1 MLTFEEAKQIAE
13 VQINQQGFSDNDS
26 LIIIDEGI
34 AEKEYAWIFPYTS
47 KKYWETKDMNYA
59 IGGNGPLFVS
69 KLDGQIST
77 YRTGLSFDGMIEEHE
92 EKNNLWILSLID
104 TLDSNSFLALK
115 KILNWTQGQL
125 IEFRKDSYKVIDK
138 GSKTRL
144 AQVQSSL
151 GSAHIRTTLT
161 LDQSYHLSTNR

>member
-1 MLTFEEAKQIAE
+1 MTFEEAKQIAE
-13 VQINQQGFSDNDS
+13 VEIKQQRFSNNDS

-34 AEKEYAWIFPYTS
+34 VEKEYAWIFPYTS
-47 KKYWETKDMNYA
+47 KKYRETKDMNYA

-69 KLDGQIST
+69 KLDGQISI
-77 YRTGLSFDGMIEEHE
+77 YRTGLSLDVMIEEHE
-92 EKNNLWILSLID
+92 EKNNLWMLSLVD
-104 TLDSNSFLALK
+104 TLDSNSFLVLK

-144 AQVQSSL
+144 TQIQSSL
-151 GSAHIRTTLT
+151 DSAHIMTTLI
-161 LDQSYHLSTNR
+161 LDKSYHLSANR

>member
-1 MLTFEEAKQIAE
+1 MLTFEEAKQIAV
-13 VQINQQGFSDNDS
+13 VQINRQRFSDDDS

-34 AEKEYAWIFPYTS
+34 VEKEYAWIFPYTS
-47 KKYWETKDMNYA
+47 KHYWETKDMNCA

-92 EKNNLWILSLID
+92 EKNNLWILSPID
-104 TLDSNSFLALK
+104 TLDSNSFLVLK
-115 KILNWTQGQL
+115 RILNWTQGQL
-125 IEFRKDSYKVIDK
+125 IEFRAHKVIDR
-138 GSKTRL
+138 GSKRRL

-151 GSAHIRTTLT
+151 DSAHIMTNLA
-161 LDQSYHLSTNR
+161 LNQNYHRSTNP